1 MGQLPESAKIAGNVY
16 TIGEN
21 NEFLVGAELL
31 GRVNTHSL
39 EIQIKTV
46 GIADSIVR
54 EALLHEI
61 GHAIDLAYVV
71 PESLTENQIGAFTNG
86 LVQVL
91 EDNPDVVAFLGGS
104 ALPAKYAEKDALV
117 RAMAESMPGDNIPW
131 KDGEPRCRY
140 CSAKTVEAHHSGCI
154 WRRAR
159 ELTENP
165 G

>member
-1 MGQLPESAKIAGNVY
+1 MGQLPESVKVGAHLYSIVEHND
-16 TIGEN
+16 
-21 NEFLVGAELL
+21 FLMGAELL
-31 GRVNTHSL
+31 GRMNSHSL
-39 EIQIKTV
+39 EIQIKTA
-46 GIADSIVR
+46 GIADSIIR

-91 EDNPDVVAFLGGS
+91 QDNPSVLAFLTG
-104 ALPAKYAEKDALV
+104 APLPARYVEKDELV

-154 WRRAR
+154 WQRAR
-159 ELTENP
+159 ELTESP
-165 G
+165 D